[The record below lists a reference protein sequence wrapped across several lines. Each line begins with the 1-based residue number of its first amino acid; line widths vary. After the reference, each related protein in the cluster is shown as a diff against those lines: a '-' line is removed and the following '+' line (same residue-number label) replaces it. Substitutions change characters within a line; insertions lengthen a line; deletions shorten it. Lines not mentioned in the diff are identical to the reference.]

1 MEISFLMACF
11 VFLSAAVIVVP
22 LAKITGLGPVLGYLL
37 AGVLIGPFGLRL
49 VADPTTIF
57 HFSEFGVVMMLFLIG
72 LELQP
77 REFWHMRVRLIGIGV
92 PQVLLTALAIAAI
105 CFAFSLPWQ
114 TSVIIGLALAL
125 SSTAIV
131 LKIIDE
137 RGIMER
143 SVGRSAF
150 ATLLVQDVAVIPI
163 LAAIPFLA
171 IPELA
176 AHAPI
181 DAHAN
186 TTSHG
191 AESTVPEDPWL
202 TGWRVA
208 FVFASMYLAG
218 RYLLRPVIRFIAK
231 SGVREIFT
239 ALSLLLVVAAALL
252 MEWIGISPALGAFMI
267 GVILADSEYRHELES
282 DLDPFKGL
290 LLGLFF
296 ISVGMSIEFGV
307 LADNAILVAALVI
320 GLAAIKFG
328 ILYLLGS
335 IFKFH
340 IADKLLFGT
349 LLAQGGEFGFVLFQF
364 AVGAGAMD
372 PHVGDVLNV
381 TVALSMMITPIL
393 LIVFD
398 RYVAPRLT
406 TLQPIEREEDDISV
420 RNRVIVLGYGRFGQI
435 ATRLLTSQGFEA
447 TVIDHDPEQIEL
459 MKKFD
464 AKVFYGD
471 ARRLDLLRSAGA
483 DKAELMII
491 SIHNP
496 EIVSEIAR
504 MVKDNFPHIKILARA
519 RDRNHAHDL
528 MDIGVHE
535 MERDTFHSALH
546 LGIKALMTLGY
557 TEARAKRL
565 ANAFAKHD
573 VEMLNEAY
581 NLRGDDEA
589 MIGHVKTARELLAQ
603 VMQAD
608 LDELEAEQQAAK
620 KPTDEQATTKGN

>member
-1 MEISFLMACF
+1 MEISFLLACF
-11 VFLSAAVIVVP
+11 IFLSAAVIVVP
-22 LAKITGLGPVLGYLL
+22 IAKITGLGSVLGYLI
-37 AGVLIGPFGLRL
+37 AGVIIGPFGLQL
-49 VADPTTIF
+49 VADPTTIL

-77 REFWHMRVRLIGIGV
+77 REFWHMRVRLVGIGL
-92 PQVLLTALAIAAI
+92 PQVLLTALVIGAI
-105 CFAFSLPWQ
+105 CLAFSLPWQ
-114 TSVIIGLALAL
+114 TSVVIGLALAL
-125 SSTAIV
+125 SSSAIV

-143 SVGRSAF
+143 STGRSAF

-176 AHAPI
+176 AHAPV
-181 DAHAN
+181 DAHA
-186 TTSHG
+186 TAGGHG
-191 AESTVPEDPWL
+191 AEGEIPENTWQA
-202 TGWRVA
+202 GSRVA
-208 FVFASMYLAG
+208 LVFASMYLAG
-218 RYLLRPVIRFIAK
+218 RYLLRPVMRFIAN

-239 ALSLLLVVAAALL
+239 ALALLLVVAAALL
-252 MEWIGISPALGAFMI
+252 MDWIGISPALGAFMI

-307 LADNAILVAALVI
+307 LADNVLLIVLLVV
-320 GLAAIKFG
+320 GLAAIKFA
-328 ILYLLGS
+328 IIYLLAS

-340 IADKLLFGT
+340 VADKLLLAT

-372 PHVGDVLNV
+372 RTIGDILNV

-393 LIVFD
+393 LIIFD
-398 RYVAPRLT
+398 RFVAPHLRS
-406 TLQPIEREEDDISV
+406 LQSTDREEDNISV
-420 RNRVIVLGYGRFGQI
+420 SNRVIVLGYGRFGQI

-447 TVIDHDPEQIEL
+447 TVIDHDPDQIEL

-464 AKVFYGD
+464 TKVFYGD

-483 DKAELMII
+483 DKADLMII

-496 EIVSEIAR
+496 EIVSDIAR

-565 ANAFAKHD
+565 ADAFAKHD
-573 VEMLNEAY
+573 VEMLDEAY
-581 NLRGDDEA
+581 KIRGDDEA

-620 KPTDEQATTKGN
+620 KQADEKQGAS